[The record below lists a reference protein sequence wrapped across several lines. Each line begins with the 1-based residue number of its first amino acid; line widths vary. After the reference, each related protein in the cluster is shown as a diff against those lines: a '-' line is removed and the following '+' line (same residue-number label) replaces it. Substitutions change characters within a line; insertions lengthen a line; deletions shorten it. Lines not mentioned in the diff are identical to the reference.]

1 MRRHVR
7 QRGTHVRGV
16 AWGRADFKASFLG
29 GEGWVRWGL
38 RGPVEESVGMGGAGA
53 MAGAGGEEEKGR
65 GGLRGFCCGWVLM
78 AGLSF
83 AVPVVD
89 WEMRWVGRW
98 CYLLVI

>member
-1 MRRHVR
+1 M
-7 QRGTHVRGV
+7 GI
-16 AWGRADFKASFLG
+16 
-29 GEGWVRWGL
+29 
-38 RGPVEESVGMGGAGA
+38 GGAGA
-53 MAGAGGEEEKGR
+53 MAGAGGDEEKG
-65 GGLRGFCCGWVLM
+65 GGPEGFLSWWVLM